1 MPLSSSAIG
10 QHTGI
15 LNNLQTDISIG
26 KKANGIIP
34 GTISK
39 TPSTDEMIEMN
50 ERISGKTTTTQA
62 QMDRMANPIASTST
76 SSPIHKRCAYFDD
89 EVNKNISI

>member
-1 MPLSSSAIG
+1 MPLSSNAIG
-10 QHTGI
+10 QHI

-26 KKANGIIP
+26 KKANGTNP
-34 GTISK
+34 GAISK

-50 ERISGKTTTTQA
+50 ERISGKTTTTQL
-62 QMDRMANPIASTST
+62 DRMANPIASTST

-89 EVNKNISI
+89 EVNKNILI